1 MTRRMVIALLALS
14 GIFLSAYLTLYHYGY
29 VGSLACGT
37 GGCEKVQGSNWAKFL
52 GLPVALWGVGYY
64 ASVFL
69 VASAGTIAAFAEQ
82 RWPSAMLVGLNGWG
96 VIFSGYLTW
105 AEIVQ
110 IQAMC
115 RYCVVSATVVVLLFA
130 LSALDLRFY
139 LRSYRRVPK

>member
-1 MTRRMVIALLALS
+1 MTRRMVIALLALG

-69 VASAGTIAAFAEQ
+69 VATAGTIAAFAEQ
-82 RWPSAMLVGLNGWG
+82 RWPSLMLVALNGWG
-96 VIFSGYLTW
+96 VLFSVYLTW
-105 AEIVQ
+105 AEVVQ
-110 IQAMC
+110 IQAIC